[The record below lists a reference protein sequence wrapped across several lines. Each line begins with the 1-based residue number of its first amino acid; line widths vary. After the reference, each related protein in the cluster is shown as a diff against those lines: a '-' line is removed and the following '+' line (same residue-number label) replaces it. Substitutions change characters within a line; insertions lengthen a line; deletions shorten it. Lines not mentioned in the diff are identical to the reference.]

1 MSTGL
6 YSLCHAQSGEYRV
19 MAFYIR
25 LLALDNGHRNSKWKI
40 VIRIL
45 NLDRN
50 PDHPQN
56 SMAYPMI

>member
-1 MSTGL
+1 
-6 YSLCHAQSGEYRV
+6 
-19 MAFYIR
+19 MAFDIR

-45 NLDRN
+45 NLDPN
-50 PDHPQN
+50 SDHPQN